1 MKYFIIG
8 SILLLSSCTKEF
20 KPCYKCICSDG
31 KAPKNY
37 YKKVITIC
45 DDDKRYDS
53 IWSPEIFKIDSFYYQ
68 CQKSI

>member
-1 MKYFIIG
+1 M
-8 SILLLSSCTKEF
+8 
-20 KPCYKCICSDG
+20 

-37 YKKVITIC
+37 YKKLITIC
-45 DDDKRYDS
+45 ADDNRYDS